1 MSFELDI
8 SKYTN
13 DDLRNIFNLNINYNL
28 QDIKLNKEILKSR
41 LLSSDSL
48 PQSQQDKIIQ
58 FLNNAQTKLLDSVLD
73 LKTKATS
80 NNKAKQELLCIDTK
94 YRKNYYNTSSTDF
107 LYDLPFNLRNVL
119 SISLCEIS
127 IPFSIWSINE
137 KYQNNYFWIE
147 KIISNQKKWYYIR
160 LQNGNYQE
168 NKDIIEQINHALA
181 LAFKDNITND
191 GVYFN
196 INERTKQSVF
206 ASSDAS
212 FNVYFN
218 RKPLD
223 IDNGKIDTG
232 NKNFSL
238 SQDND
243 PGILNRNL
251 MQGLGW
257 ILGFRRGEYKIEEN
271 DTHDISYSKVVISE
285 GIYDNWNPK
294 NLFLIVDD
302 FTNNSNNA
310 VINTF
315 SESIGS
321 SNILAR
327 LQTNLNF
334 SSNNE
339 LTVPNPNMSIFS
351 KRTYNGPVDI
361 KKIRFKLVDEFGRA
375 VDLNN
380 MDFSFALCILSL
392 HK

>member
-13 DDLRNIFNLNINYNL
+13 DDLRNIFNLNVNYTL
-28 QDIKLNKEILKSR
+28 QDIQLNKEILKSR
-41 LLSSDSL
+41 LLSNNSL

-73 LKTKATS
+73 LKTKPSKSYKT
-80 NNKAKQELLCIDTK
+80 KQELLCIDTK

-107 LYDLPFNLRNVL
+107 LYDLPFNLRDVL

-137 KYQNNYFWIE
+137 KYQNNYFWI
-147 KIISNQKKWYYIR
+147 QKGEEWYYIR

-168 NKDIIEQINHALA
+168 NKDIIEQVNHAIRISLQ
-181 LAFKDNITND
+181 FEPTDTS
-191 GVYFN
+191 GVFFN

-206 ASSDAS
+206 SSSDAS

-223 IDNGKIDTG
+223 NSKLNSSG
-232 NKNFSL
+232 NQFDFN
-238 SQDND
+238 QTD

-271 DTHDISYSKVVISE
+271 NTNDISYSKVVISE

-310 VINTF
+310 VVNTF

-361 KKIRFKLVDEFGRA
+361 KKLKFKLVDEFGRT

>member
-73 LKTKATS
+73 LKTKPTS
-80 NNKAKQELLCIDTK
+80 NNKAKQQLLCIDTK
-94 YRKNYYNTSSTDF
+94 YRKNYYNTLSTDF
-107 LYDLPFNLRNVL
+107 LYDLPFNLRDVL

-147 KIISNQKKWYYIR
+147 KGTKWYYIR
-160 LQNGNYQE
+160 LQNGNYRN
-168 NKDIIEQINHALA
+168 NKDIIKQVNHAIRISLQ
-181 LAFKDNITND
+181 FEDSDTS
-191 GVYFN
+191 GVFFN

-218 RKPLD
+218 RKPID
-223 IDNGKIDTG
+223 IDNTKIISDG
-232 NKNFSL
+232 NKNFLL
-238 SQDND
+238 SKEND

-257 ILGFRRGEYKIEEN
+257 IFGFRRGEYKIEEN
-271 DTHDISYSKVVISE
+271 NTYDISYSKVVISE

-310 VINTF
+310 VVNTF

-339 LTVPNPNMSIFS
+339 LTVPNPNMNIFS

-361 KKIRFKLVDEFGRA
+361 KKIRFKLVDEFGRT